1 MNVRDEYWENVD
13 KRNCAITA
21 HVSVVF
27 RRADDITPEEKNS
40 LKSDLMIRIFHW
52 GAAFNVNCALWLA
65 FGHAALLI
73 TQGSQDCILS

>member
-27 RRADDITPEEKNS
+27 RRADDITPEES

-52 GAAFNVNCALWLA
+52 GAAFNVNCAL
-65 FGHAALLI
+65 
-73 TQGSQDCILS
+73 